1 MTMNPTMKNPA
12 KAYVSWVPAEKGGRR
27 QPPSG
32 PLYST
37 LVRFDDDPR
46 WPHEAW
52 SLVVRCL
59 EPYDDGRFW
68 FAEVAFLFHD
78 APIQLRHEN
87 ARFQLYEG
95 RRMTATGIVL
105 AATDEPPT
113 GAEQFEATLLC

>member
-1 MTMNPTMKNPA
+1 MNPIMKNPV

-27 QPPSG
+27 ELPTG

-37 LVRFDDDPR
+37 LVRFDDDPH

-52 SLVVRCL
+52 SLIVRCL
-59 EPYDDGRFW
+59 TPFDDGRFW
-68 FAEVAFLFHD
+68 FSEVAFLVD
-78 APIQLRHEN
+78 EAPTHLLHQD

-95 RRMTATGIVL
+95 RRMTATGIIL
-105 AATDEPPT
+105 AATDQPPA